1 MNYSILD
8 QEAVQELMISF
19 GFNSLDEVDQLETI
33 TDYYNYLEKTDQ
45 KDLMSNGSQNF
56 RQAKYISAVLKNQ
69 ARDTLFINEPVAN
82 TLRDFR
88 LPFDERNN
96 PLDMSVSSLQKLLP
110 EELQNTASEALSQDA
125 PTRYVKPSSIQSTQS
140 PAAYLKYIYDLA
152 KAIEN
157 VNPDFDLIAR
167 RPDLEDLVLNEDNLH
182 QEVTTLELANEL
194 LIAQYLEQSGKTE
207 AELYEEL
214 NKTFHPL
221 ELPFHKIHSEVRYAL
236 AAMQEEMSL
245 SQIAR
250 RIKQNDFALKDTD
263 FTLIPNLVDRLN
275 LYQSHLEVLQETP
288 GPQTMYRD
296 WYGVQELPIAGLQLD
311 L

>member
-1 MNYSILD
+1 MNYSILN
-8 QEAVQELMISF
+8 QEAVQQLMTSF
-19 GFNSLDEVDQLETI
+19 GFNSLDQVDQLETI

-45 KDLMSNGSQNF
+45 KNLMSNGSQNF
-56 RQAKYISAVLKNQ
+56 RHAKHISAVLKNQ
-69 ARDTLFINEPVAN
+69 ARDTLFVNEPVAN

-96 PLDMSVSSLQKLLP
+96 SMDMSVSSLQKLLP
-110 EELQNTASEALSQDA
+110 EELERTALEALSQDA

-140 PAAYLKYIYDLA
+140 PAAYLKYIYDKA

-194 LIAQYLEQSGKTE
+194 LIAQYLDKSGKTE
-207 AELYEEL
+207 EELYENL
-214 NKTFHPL
+214 KYTFHPL
-221 ELPFHKIHSEVRYAL
+221 ELPFDKSHSEVRYIL
-236 AAMQEEMSL
+236 AAMQDGMSL
-245 SQIAR
+245 NEIAR
-250 RIKQNDFALKDTD
+250 RIKENDFALNDTN

-275 LYQSHLEVLQETP
+275 LYQRK
-288 GPQTMYRD
+288 M
-296 WYGVQELPIAGLQLD
+296 D
-311 L
+311 LLGIY